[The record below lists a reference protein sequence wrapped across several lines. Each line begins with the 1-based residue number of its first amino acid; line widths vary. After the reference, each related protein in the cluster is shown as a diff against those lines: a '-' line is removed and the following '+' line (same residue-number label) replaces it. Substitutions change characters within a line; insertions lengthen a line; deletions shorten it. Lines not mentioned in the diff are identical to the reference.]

1 MNKPAP
7 LVFWLL
13 AAGVTSASAMSL
25 GPSPDSAWVGRA
37 LDLRFPLQGEARETG
52 GSLCLSAEVRYGDD
66 RISESSVAAEDAAG
80 DARNI
85 RVRTTV
91 PVNEPIVSVR
101 VQAGCESPLSR
112 TYTFLAGAP
121 VQTASAAL
129 LPSTAG
135 APRAAISPSPLPPLP
150 RSASTDGAGSRSGPA
165 PARRAAAANPER
177 AAASGPT
184 ADAPVRP
191 RPPAIARR
199 VEPTVASGPR
209 TAQGAVASQAA
220 PAKPAAQPILKLE
233 DPSWYGNAPESLRR
247 SDALASRPAAS
258 DEERKRAAAE
268 WERLGGSPAT
278 GGATAV
284 PAATAAGGAG
294 LDDQVA
300 QIRAELAAAR
310 KEIARLQNEV
320 SARAT
325 PAPEETDYRAYLL
338 AALGAVV
345 VGASGAWLLGR
356 RKQRKAEA
364 GAWWHGDPSMQSP
377 AAAASAFGAAG
388 AVAQSEMSSVSGH
401 DLAYPVS
408 MLPEDLER
416 SSMFPDFARHD
427 APATV
432 PPYDEAGETL
442 PYDDSPAPPAP
453 VAAPDPRGTPL
464 PHASAATPAAF
475 EFDLPAAAAPV
486 AAAAPLAS
494 LPQAAAPASAGAAPW
509 KDRYLDLDL
518 DLDAPGDPEPAQ
530 DGTAQVAAP
539 GPAPVDGGNM
549 IDFESTG
556 LGSYVKPSSR
566 EPRG

>member
-25 GPSPDSAWVGRA
+25 GPSPDSVSVGRA
-37 LDLRFPLQGEARETG
+37 LDLRFPLQGDPRETA

-66 RISESSVAAEDAAG
+66 RISESSVAAEDAG
-80 DARNI
+80 GEARWV

-101 VQAGCESPLSR
+101 VQAGCESPLGRS
-112 TYTFLAGAP
+112 YTFLAGAP
-121 VQTASAAL
+121 VQASSAAM
-129 LPSTAG
+129 LPAIG
-135 APRAAISPSPLPPLP
+135 AAPRSPVSATPLPASP
-150 RSASTDGAGSRSGPA
+150 RPGDGAGSRAGTGSAG
-165 PARRAAAANPER
+165 RAARNDAGRSTPPR
-177 AAASGPT
+177 TAAS
-184 ADAPVRP
+184 APVRP
-191 RPPAIARR
+191 RPPAGARR

-209 TAQGAVASQAA
+209 TAQGAVASDAA
-220 PAKPAAQPILKLE
+220 PAKSATQPILKLE
-233 DPSWYGNAPESLRR
+233 DPSWYGNSPESLRR
-247 SDALASRPAAS
+247 SDALASQPATS

-268 WERLGGSPAT
+268 WERLNGGPPAP
-278 GGATAV
+278 GAGAV
-284 PAATAAGGAG
+284 PAAAAAPAAAG

-320 SARAT
+320 TARAA
-325 PAPEETDYRAYLL
+325 PVPEETDYRSYLL

-364 GAWWHGDPSMQSP
+364 GAWWHGDPSVQP
-377 AAAASAFGAAG
+377 QGAPGVAASAFGAAG
-388 AVAQSEMSSVSGH
+388 AETQSELSSVSGS

-408 MLPEDLER
+408 VLPEDLER
-416 SSMFPDFARHD
+416 SSMFPDFMRRD
-427 APATV
+427 APSTL
-432 PPYDEAGETL
+432 PPHDEAGETL
-442 PYDDSPAPPAP
+442 PHDDSFAPSAAP
-453 VAAPDPRGTPL
+453 VA
-464 PHASAATPAAF
+464 SAAGGPGAPAARAPAPAAF
-475 EFDLPAAAAPV
+475 EFDLPA
-486 AAAAPLAS
+486 
-494 LPQAAAPASAGAAPW
+494 PQAAPAQAEAPAEPAASPW

-518 DLDAPGDPEPAQ
+518 DLDAPADPAEPVAPPAEPAR
-530 DGTAQVAAP
+530 VPPP
-539 GPAPVDGGNM
+539 GPAPVDGGNL

-556 LGSYVKPSSR
+556 LGSYVTPSSR